1 MIQRS
6 ADDSPAS
13 DRAAGVQRDTPAIA
27 KRVLIVGLDGATFD
41 VLNPMMDA
49 GLMPNLKAFIDRG
62 ASGVLESTKPPITP
76 AAWTTFMTGKTPGT
90 HGIVDFERYDVHTNR
105 LSFNS
110 TQSVNHVRNIWQI
123 AGDKGLKV
131 GAVNVPMTYPP
142 RPVNGF
148 LITGFE
154 TPGVDVNFTHPA
166 DLKDDL
172 LQRWPRYTF
181 KTNWKRKTFG
191 GDALFAENVT
201 AMANSFHEGAAVTR
215 YCGDKYGWDLLM
227 VVFKLVDNLQHKTWK
242 YLDPKFNAKHPKR
255 AAIAANCFAELDIA
269 LGELFKYAEEREA
282 AVFIMS
288 DHGHGSLEG
297 KTQPNLLL
305 KDWGYLKLRDGSARS
320 TTRLRYLLDRA
331 RRKKKGKF
339 HNHHQIDHDLA
350 VDFSRTRACVMHAGM
365 YGFLYLNL
373 KGRQPD
379 GIVEPSDYETLRDEL
394 RDRFL
399 SETARNPSGETF
411 NLFPEVL
418 KPEELYG
425 CSREDQP
432 WMPDLLLA
440 PADGLS
446 VVRKIRGSDPVKW
459 LPWRKIE
466 GTHRLD
472 GVFAVAGSGV
482 ASGKRL
488 RANIIDS
495 TPTIL
500 AMLGLRVPDDMEG
513 NVLTELFDPP
523 LKFETEAA
531 ADVSVNAADE
541 VAYTEEEERVLTERL
556 ADLGYLE

>member
-1 MIQRS
+1 MIHKNITDTELS
-6 ADDSPAS
+6 T
-13 DRAAGVQRDTPAIA
+13 GCVVRDLPSVS
-27 KRVLIVGLDGATFD
+27 KRVLVIGLDGATFD
-41 VLNPMMDA
+41 VLNPLMDA
-49 GLMPNLKAFIDRG
+49 GRMPNLKRFVERG
-62 ASGVLESTKPPITP
+62 VAGALESTRPPITP
-76 AAWTTFMTGKTPGT
+76 AAWTTFMTGKSPGT
-90 HGIVDFERYDVHTNR
+90 HGIVDFERYDVHTNT

-110 TQSVNHVRNIWQI
+110 TQAVGHVRSLWQI

-154 TPGVDVNFTHPA
+154 TPGTNVSFTHPPE
-166 DLKDDL
+166 LKDDIL
-172 LQRWPRYTF
+172 KRWPEYTF
-181 KTNWKRKTFG
+181 KTNWRRRTMG
-191 GDALFAENVT
+191 GDALFRENVA
-201 AMANSFHEGAAVTR
+201 AMANSFHEGADVTMH
-215 YCGDKYGWDLLM
+215 CGDQFGWDLLM

-242 YLDPKFNAKHPKR
+242 YLDPRFNRGHEKR
-255 AAIAANCFAELDIA
+255 TEVVRKAFDELDVA
-269 LGELFKYAEEREA
+269 LGKLFEYADRNEA
-282 AVFIMS
+282 GVFIMS

-305 KDWGYLKLRDGSARS
+305 KEWGYLAIKDGGAQTQTRMRHILR
-320 TTRLRYLLDRA
+320 RA
-331 RRKKKGKF
+331 NRKKKGRF
-339 HNHHQIDHDLA
+339 NNQYQIDDDLA
-350 VDFSRTRACVMHAGM
+350 VDFSQTRACVMHAGM

-379 GIVEPSDYETLRDEL
+379 GIVEPGDYESLRDEL
-394 RDRFL
+394 RDQLLAVKSDWPGR
-399 SETARNPSGETF
+399 GTF

-425 CSREDQP
+425 CSREEQV

-446 VVRKIRGSDPVKW
+446 VVRKIRGASPVRW

-472 GVFAVAGSGV
+472 GMFAAGGSGIV
-482 ASGKRL
+482 HGRTM

-495 TPTIL
+495 TPTLL

-513 NVLTELFDPP
+513 RVLTELFDPP
-523 LKFETEAA
+523 IKTETEPAVV
-531 ADVSVNAADE
+531 VSPEDSATEAFS
-541 VAYTEEEERVLTERL
+541 EEEQRILTERL